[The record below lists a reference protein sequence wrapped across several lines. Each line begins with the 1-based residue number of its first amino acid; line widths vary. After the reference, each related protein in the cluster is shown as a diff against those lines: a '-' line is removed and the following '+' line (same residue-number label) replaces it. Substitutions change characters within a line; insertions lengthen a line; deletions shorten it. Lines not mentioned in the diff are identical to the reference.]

1 MFAKNLKYLRSQK
14 GYTQKELADKLGYKS
29 LVTVH
34 HWENG
39 TNACPS
45 SKMVVVW
52 VPLKGNALPRLH
64 PGMPFLLPAS
74 RSLL

>member
-45 SKMVVVW
+45 SCLGGDKVAIKNWQITPPV
-52 VPLKGNALPRLH
+52 
-64 PGMPFLLPAS
+64 S
-74 RSLL
+74 SLLLDTAVD